1 MSQHF
6 KIENIVYF
14 KKLVKTKK
22 FACIGIY
29 FFIFERE
36 EIVMF
41 NVLLIKYYSKFI
53 EKRKHLILFNL
64 QMWCFIILENLS
76 SRQVYFNL
84 LKYCYS
90 LCPIDCQSGSDHNAL
105 LTINAQNQ
113 LKVNK
118 YLKVNEATINTLIRL
133 QLELFHN
140 LVISLTKSH
149 SLGKII
155 NFH

>member
-1 MSQHF
+1 MTQHF
-6 KIENIVYF
+6 KIENIVYS

-22 FACIGIY
+22 FAYIGIY

-53 EKRKHLILFNL
+53 EKRNHLILFNL
-64 QMWCFIILENLS
+64 QMWCFIILENLN
-76 SRQVYFNL
+76 SRQVYSNL

-118 YLKVNEATINTLIRL
+118 YLKVNEATFNTLIRL
-133 QLELFHN
+133 QFELFHN
-140 LVISLTKSH
+140 IVISLTKSH
-149 SLGKII
+149 SLGNIA
-155 NFH
+155 NF